1 MQRVV
6 TKRTCAAWQLDIS
19 FVPWQVKV
27 SEELHARSGVPMSD
41 KTQPIACAG
50 KANSAAFHDI
60 LDRLN
65 KREDV
70 LGHLSASDRDELMKH
85 GTVKKYRNGDLVFP
99 QGTLHSH
106 TYFILRGVVR
116 TSYISH
122 NSKEYT
128 VAYWSKGD
136 IVGGPYFINDDTT
149 YLWSGYAV
157 EPTEVLA
164 ISGARLRDLALRTPT
179 LAVAMLDALSFK
191 LHWFSLL
198 LQVMGTQSVE
208 GRLGILLLALGIAYG
223 TETNDGLLIR
233 YAFTQSDLAKMIG
246 VSRQWVNNALGQFQK
261 KGALSIV
268 KGRFLIKNKMILKES
283 LGPVD

>member
-1 MQRVV
+1 MLLSHENWIPPMNFQAKV
-6 TKRTCAAWQLDIS
+6 KR
-19 FVPWQVKV
+19 
-27 SEELHARSGVPMSD
+27 
-41 KTQPIACAG
+41 AG
-50 KANSAAFHDI
+50 KLSRSDHLMDDRMRPDICDSKMDPSAYRDI
-60 LDRLN
+60 LDRLSR
-65 KREDV
+65 REDV
-70 LGHLSASDRDELMKH
+70 LGSLGAAERDDLMKH
-85 GTVKKYRNGDLVFP
+85 GTIRKYRNGDQIFP
-99 QGTLHSH
+99 QGALHKN
-106 TYFILRGVVR
+106 TYFILRGVIR

-136 IVGGPYFINDDTT
+136 LVGGPYFINDDTT

-157 EPTEVLA
+157 EPTDVLA
-164 ISGARLRDLALRTPT
+164 ISGKSLREIALRTPT

-208 GRLGILLLALGIAYG
+208 GRLGILLLALGTAYG
-223 TETNDGLLIR
+223 TETEDGLLIR

-261 KGALSIV
+261 KGAISIV
-268 KGRFLIKNKMILKES
+268 KGRFLIRNKMILKES

>member
-1 MQRVV
+1 M
-6 TKRTCAAWQLDIS
+6 S
-19 FVPWQVKV
+19 FQAKVK
-27 SEELHARSGVPMSD
+27 G
-41 KTQPIACAG
+41 AG
-50 KANSAAFHDI
+50 KPSRSDQLMNDRMRPDMCDSKTDSSAYRDI
-60 LDRLN
+60 LDRLSR
-65 KREDV
+65 REDV
-70 LGHLSASDRDELMKH
+70 LGSLGAPERDDLMKH
-85 GTVKKYRNGDLVFP
+85 GTIRKYRNGDQIFS
-99 QGTLHSH
+99 QGALHKH
-106 TYFILRGVVR
+106 TYFILRGVIQ

-136 IVGGPYFINDDTT
+136 LVGGPYFINDDTT

-157 EPTEVLA
+157 EPTDVLA
-164 ISGARLRDLALRTPT
+164 ISGKRLRELALRTPT

-208 GRLGILLLALGIAYG
+208 GRLGILLLGLGTAYG
-223 TETNDGLLIR
+223 AETEDGLLIR

-246 VSRQWVNNALGQFQK
+246 VSRQWVNNALGHFQK
-261 KGALSIV
+261 KGAISIV
-268 KGRFLIKNKMILKES
+268 KGRFLIRNKMILKES

>member
-1 MQRVV
+1 MGVALSVGPGATSALQHFGFTGR
-6 TKRTCAAWQLDIS
+6 AAEGWEVNMSSSSASNPS
-19 FVPWQVKV
+19 FP
-27 SEELHARSGVPMSD
+27 RSSGSD
-41 KTQPIACAG
+41 SGSSPFQDVLA
-50 KANSAAFHDI
+50 
-60 LDRLN
+60 RLN
-65 KREDV
+65 QREDV
-70 LGHLSASDRDELMKH
+70 LGNLTPKDREDLIKH
-85 GTVKKYRNGDLVFP
+85 GTVRKYRNGESIFL
-99 QGTLHSH
+99 QGTIHRN

-136 IVGGPYFINDDTT
+136 LVGGPYFINDDTT
-149 YLWSGYAV
+149 YLWSGYAN

-164 ISGARLRDLALRTPT
+164 IPGNRLRELALRTPS
-179 LAVAMLDALSFK
+179 LAVAMLDAMSFK
-191 LHWFSLL
+191 IHWFSLL

-208 GRLGILLLALGIAYG
+208 GRLGVLLLGLSTAYG
-223 TETNDGLLIR
+223 AETEDGLLIR

-246 VSRQWVNNALGQFQK
+246 VSRQWVNNALGHFQR

-268 KGRFLIKNKMILKES
+268 KGRFLIRNKAILKES